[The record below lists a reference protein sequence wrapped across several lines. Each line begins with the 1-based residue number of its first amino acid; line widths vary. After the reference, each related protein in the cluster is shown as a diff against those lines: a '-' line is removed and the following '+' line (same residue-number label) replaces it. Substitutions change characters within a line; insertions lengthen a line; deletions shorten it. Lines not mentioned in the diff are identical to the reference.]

1 MPNYIYNQIN
11 AIMYNLL
18 QMKTNRKETNRRE
31 RYTFSILPVRMMSD
45 CVVGI
50 VVEKTMQRGA
60 IKYSRS
66 LHT

>member
-45 CVVGI
+45 SVVGI